1 MYAACLLSRDMRL
14 MLLLSVAVMDR
25 VHGQHQRAERGMDAR
40 RRAAPRRAGRLV
52 SSHRKAASV
61 LDASAMDTGTKGATA
76 RSWNV
81 LARFRRGDCECAVG
95 HVHACKLHTIDVYK
109 SHACKPGLTSACCML
124 HAACR
129 SQWRCIVP
137 STMYMLVLCLVSLAY
152 KHIVHVVVE
161 LLLRLH
167 DLLDQPQRRAQWQT
181 DNVVVRALDALN
193 QDGACR
199 LYAVSTS
206 LVVSVSRA
214 HVGQNKL
221 VGDCVSRQ
229 SLCRRESG
237 TQTGEGLPWGS
248 NLTVVSSTCVSIL

>member
-1 MYAACLLSRDMRL
+1 MRCQPCARMQNAYNRCLQITPL
-14 MLLLSVAVMDR
+14 
-25 VHGQHQRAERGMDAR
+25 RAW
-40 RRAAPRRAGRLV
+40 
-52 SSHRKAASV
+52 
-61 LDASAMDTGTKGATA
+61 LDK
-76 RSWNV
+76 
-81 LARFRRGDCECAVG
+81 
-95 HVHACKLHTIDVYK
+95 
-109 SHACKPGLTSACCML
+109 CMP
-124 HAACR
+124 HAACCTPL
-129 SQWRCIVP
+129 SMAVYCAV
-137 STMYMLVLCLVSLAY
+137 YMLVLCLVSLAD

-161 LLLRLH
+161 LFLRLH
-167 DLLDQPQRRAQWQT
+167 DLLNQPQRRAQWQT